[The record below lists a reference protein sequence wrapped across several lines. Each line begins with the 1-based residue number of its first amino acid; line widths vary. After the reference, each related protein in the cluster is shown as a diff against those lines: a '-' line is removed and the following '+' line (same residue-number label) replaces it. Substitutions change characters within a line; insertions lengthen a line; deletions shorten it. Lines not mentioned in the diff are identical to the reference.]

1 MKFIN
6 LFVFFLI
13 IHFSGCEFFVNEDFI
28 ARNDFEI
35 NVFKNEIVQ
44 VCQLL
49 SLLILNFFSLNSRL
63 LIENKDYAEM
73 NFYILLF

>member
-49 SLLILNFFSLNSRL
+49 SLLI
-63 LIENKDYAEM
+63 
-73 NFYILLF
+73 

>member
-6 LFVFFLI
+6 LFSFFLI
-13 IHFSGCEFFVNEDFI
+13 IHFSGCEFIVNEDFI

-49 SLLILNFFSLNSRL
+49 SLLFLNFFSLNSRL
-63 LIENKDYAEM
+63 LIENKDDAEM